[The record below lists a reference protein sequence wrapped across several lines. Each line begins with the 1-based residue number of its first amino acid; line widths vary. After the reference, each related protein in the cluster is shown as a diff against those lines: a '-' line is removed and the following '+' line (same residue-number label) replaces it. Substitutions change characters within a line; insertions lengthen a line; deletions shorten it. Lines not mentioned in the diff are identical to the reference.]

1 MARATQ
7 LAQACQ
13 PKSSRRTLAGKGNP
27 GRATGQNAP
36 ARRMVGQSDLTPVSG
51 LFSTLGPRTCLYRGR
66 AARCRRIKKVKN
78 PTTSNMSYLSKLSAR
93 LAMRPPYTVLASVA
107 AAAFLLAGCSD
118 QSVTEP
124 VPSAAENPAI
134 LTATQ
139 ETLLA
144 QGLLRTVPLS
154 APVVVVKTLSS
165 GGGGITVPGTD
176 FQLQVPNGA
185 FAGKSLTFTITA
197 LAGNVVAYDFQPHGY
212 KFLKPLRF
220 VQQLGHT
227 NWKDLKLPAGF
238 QPGWN
243 GAYFA
248 DQSQIDLLTGT
259 AVVNELL
266 PANVNVSGATLT
278 FPIPHFS
285 GYMVSSGRR

>member
-1 MARATQ
+1 
-7 LAQACQ
+7 
-13 PKSSRRTLAGKGNP
+13 
-27 GRATGQNAP
+27 
-36 ARRMVGQSDLTPVSG
+36 
-51 LFSTLGPRTCLYRGR
+51 
-66 AARCRRIKKVKN
+66 
-78 PTTSNMSYLSKLSAR
+78 MSYLSKLSAR

-118 QSVTEP
+118 HPVTEP
-124 VPSAAENPAI
+124 VVAASENPAI
-134 LTATQ
+134 LTETQ
-139 ETLLA
+139 QTLLA

-154 APVVVVKTLSS
+154 APVVVVKTLPS

-185 FAGKSLTFTITA
+185 FTGTSMKFTITA

-212 KFLKPLRF
+212 KFLKPLKF

-227 NWKDLKLPAGF
+227 NWKDLKLPDGF
-238 QPGWN
+238 QPDWN

-266 PANVNVSGATLT
+266 PANVNISGATLT

>member
-1 MARATQ
+1 
-7 LAQACQ
+7 
-13 PKSSRRTLAGKGNP
+13 
-27 GRATGQNAP
+27 
-36 ARRMVGQSDLTPVSG
+36 MVGQSDLTAVRG
-51 LFSTLGPRTCLYRGR
+51 LLSTPGPRTCLYRGR

-118 QSVTEP
+118 HPVTEP
-124 VPSAAENPAI
+124 VARAVVAVPGDPAI

-139 ETLLA
+139 ERLLA

-185 FAGKSLTFTITA
+185 FTGKSMTFTITA

-212 KFLKPLRF
+212 KFLKPLKF

-238 QPGWN
+238 QPDWN